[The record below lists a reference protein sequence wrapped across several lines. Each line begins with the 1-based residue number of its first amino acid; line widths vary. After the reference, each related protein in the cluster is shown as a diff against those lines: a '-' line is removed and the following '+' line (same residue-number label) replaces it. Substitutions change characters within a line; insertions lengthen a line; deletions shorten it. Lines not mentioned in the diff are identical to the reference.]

1 MRAILAL
8 DGLMLNHL
16 FQLIFLKK
24 LLLLMFWSVNRFVWK
39 EYSIIK
45 KIILIVSTITL
56 TLLMLVFSF
65 ISMLSIIL
73 HFQVMDHSSEWSIT
87 WKCCRI
93 IESTEMNGKISMKK
107 SVKKKKSVWK
117 RLKRIIYVSNS
128 ANNTFLWPG
137 GITSPQTTPKYRQN
151 VFIAIHKQ

>member
-1 MRAILAL
+1 
-8 DGLMLNHL
+8 MLNHL
-16 FQLIFLKK
+16 FQSDFFEKTFTSDVLECQQICLER
-24 LLLLMFWSVNRFVWK
+24 VQ
-39 EYSIIK
+39 YIK

-56 TLLMLVFSF
+56 TLLMLAFSF

-137 GITSPQTTPKYRQN
+137 GITSPQTTPKYKQN
-151 VFIAIHKQ
+151 FFIAIHKQ